1 LTWFSTV
8 TFRCAWWREAFVAVE
23 LQGRWT
29 RGTTVVDIH
38 NRYPDLPANA
48 KVAMQLDAPRYW
60 DLVMDS
66 VDRLGKGL

>member
-1 LTWFSTV
+1 
-8 TFRCAWWREAFVAVE
+8 VE